1 MVSCVWA
8 NDVAAV
14 IVGERWRN
22 EDNAVKDRFV
32 ALAKQM
38 KAKHLLEHPNY
49 QYKPRKS
56 SEKKRR
62 MTRRKEATFV
72 NNIPSSL
79 KSSVKPTSTTQISEV
94 PKTASGNAM
103 LDLGSADV
111 HPKTL
116 EAMLIKYNNS
126 FPPATNQVTT
136 TLLAQSTTP
145 VIYDE
150 LTEEAQNDSNF
161 YHSQHDFSPFMT
173 SEEAGAEM
181 DSFLEDVD
189 RSDVVAASMSSN
201 AQVTAFDQHNESI
214 FNAEVTRTG
223 WDSMPML
230 PIYNQV
236 DNTMSPISEA
246 GYMSPNEEGNFVN

>member
-1 MVSCVWA
+1 MASCVWA
-8 NDVAAV
+8 NNVAAV

-79 KSSVKPTSTTQISEV
+79 KSSVKPTSTAQISEV

-136 TLLAQSTTP
+136 TLLTQSTTP

-236 DNTMSPISEA
+236 DNTMSPIGEV
-246 GYMSPNEEGNFVN
+246 GYMSPIEEGDFVN